1 MRRSAPGV
9 TRRDSVGSWRARSS
23 CGKGGK
29 PHPRR
34 TRAEIRGAGAKRL
47 VGSHRKRGCAPMHET
62 PAELRNL
69 RVLLDDC
76 RADAGTHLR
85 SIFRDER
92 RMSAAQVVRELAG
105 VFVRHV
111 ATVTARGRPML
122 APVDGL
128 FYRSRFWIGFPP
140 GSVRGR
146 HLRTRPA
153 VSASYSKGEDVC
165 ILVHGEAREVPE
177 SVRRTAPSRTTA
189 GSATARR
196 AGTTGP
202 TNITNS
208 ERARASR
215 PRSTPGGCMP

>member
-1 MRRSAPGV
+1 
-9 TRRDSVGSWRARSS
+9 
-23 CGKGGK
+23 
-29 PHPRR
+29 
-34 TRAEIRGAGAKRL
+34 
-47 VGSHRKRGCAPMHET
+47 MHET
-62 PAELRNL
+62 PAELRDL
-69 RVLLDDC
+69 QVLLDDC

-105 VFVRHV
+105 VFVLHV
-111 ATVTARGRPML
+111 ATVTAQGAPLL
-122 APVDGL
+122 APIDGL

-177 SVRRTAPSRTTA
+177 SDAAYGAFEDYGRECYGAKSWDYWAHQHYQEREGPGFTAWIDPRRMYAMKAAPA
-189 GSATARR
+189 
-196 AGTTGP
+196 
-202 TNITNS
+202 
-208 ERARASR
+208 
-215 PRSTPGGCMP
+215 